1 MGFDLLTF
9 SQLLD
14 NIFHNIVYYMVTLII
29 NGCSDKL
36 SETTFIEN
44 IMENNKGLL
53 NQSTWRTWSENLMG

>member
-36 SETTFIEN
+36 SETT
-44 IMENNKGLL
+44 IMGNFMESNKGLQKML
-53 NQSTWRTWSENLMG
+53 VHIITHRSKS